1 MKDVLLLPDTAQDVQ
16 VGELRVGSIATVA
29 SHDPLQVLI
38 DVAVQDYRDEWGA
51 ANDGSILIL
60 FCNGASEAAR
70 GLRVC
75 EDPSDIARG
84 FGRGDR
90 S

>member
-38 DVAVQDYRDEWGA
+38 NIAMQDYRDEWRA
-51 ANDGSILIL
+51 ANDRSILIL
-60 FCNGASEAAR
+60 FRNGASEAAR

-75 EDPSDIARG
+75 EDPGDIVRG
-84 FGRGDR
+84 FGGGNG